1 VTEPHLS
8 DVLNRGDHTTQ
19 RHLLEN
25 LMDSLLAGFRTTT
38 KILNIALAGL
48 SDAEA
53 HVRTRGDEG
62 PSISWTVGH
71 LLDSRVKV
79 LALLGEV
86 RPNPYA
92 TPFGSA
98 AATDGAHY
106 PTLASMLAEWTQ
118 LHETLETV
126 AARAGDTIHTALSGA
141 GAHGETHVRDQL
153 AFLAW
158 HEGYHV
164 GVIGAARKAA
174 GLLGPAELIRAA
186 QLAG

>member
-1 VTEPHLS
+1 
-8 DVLNRGDHTTQ
+8 
-19 RHLLEN
+19 
-25 LMDSLLAGFRTTT
+25 MDSLLAGFRTTT
-38 KILNIALAGL
+38 KILNISLAGL

-53 HVRTRGDEG
+53 HVRTRGNEG

-79 LALLGEV
+79 LALLGDE

-92 TPFGSA
+92 TQFGTA
-98 AATDGAHY
+98 PATDGANY
-106 PTLASMLAEWTQ
+106 PTLAAMLADWTQ
-118 LHETLETV
+118 LHERLEV
-126 AARAGDTIHTALSGA
+126 AAAQGGGTVDRPVSGA
-141 GAHGETHVRDQL
+141 GAHGEAKVRDQL

-174 GLLGPAELIRAA
+174 GLLGPAELVRAA
-186 QLAG
+186 QLAS